1 MLSSV
6 KRIILT
12 PFLQTKIVR
21 RILIQLNIPIMYT
34 FDKSGII
41 LSVVHPFIKPQL
53 FKAVNPKKGETV
65 VECGA
70 YTGRL
75 TLRLAASIK
84 PSGKII
90 AIEPNPEAFRLLL
103 LNLRLNNAAKC
114 CIPLNIAVSDES
126 GSVRLFISKWPAT
139 HSIVY
144 ETNKS
149 VEVQAKS
156 LDKITEELDL
166 DQIDWLVMD
175 VEGAEVKILKGA
187 TKLLT
192 SRLVTHIVIEAH
204 NTDLLNECLRI
215 LRRSGYECLVSAGA
229 PSYII
234 ARKSNGKRLILL

>member
-1 MLSSV
+1 ML
-6 KRIILT
+6 R
-12 PFLQTKIVR
+12 PTKS
-21 RILIQLNIPIMYT
+21 T
-34 FDKSGII
+34 
-41 LSVVHPFIKPQL
+41 
-53 FKAVNPKKGETV
+53 
-65 VECGA
+65 ECGA

-75 TLRLAASIK
+75 TLGLDASIK

-103 LNLRLNNAAKC
+103 LNLRLNNAARC
-114 CIPLNIAVSDES
+114 CIPLNIAVSDEL
-126 GSVRLFISKWPAT
+126 GSVRLFISKWPAI

-144 ETNKS
+144 ETKKS

-156 LDKITEELDL
+156 LDEITEELDL
-166 DQIDWLVMD
+166 HQIDWLVMD

-204 NTDLLNECLRI
+204 NSGLLNERLRI
-215 LRRSGYECLVSAGA
+215 LRRSGYECLVSART

-234 ARKSNGKRLILL
+234 ARKSNEKRLTSFSGYTPLKMAIEQKSSHNIEGG